1 MNLRPIT
8 GAAAAVLFTIFSPGE
23 VTRADDIEY
32 RTTALSGTV
41 SLVQARGG
49 NVAVSAGEDGVFIID
64 DQYKPSIDQLLAA
77 IGEISDRP
85 VRFVINTHYHADHVG
100 GNEAV
105 GDGGAVIIAHDNIR
119 KRMTTAQFNRFWGEE
134 TPVWPEA
141 ALPVVTFND
150 RVTLHLNGEPVTAY
164 HVPRGHTD
172 GDSIIHFPESNVLHM
187 GDIFFNGLYPYIDL
201 DAGGTIQGMIGAVE
215 LGLELTDAR
224 TKIIP
229 GHGPLT
235 DRAGM
240 QAYHAMLV
248 EIRDRVQTLID
259 QGLSREQ
266 VVAARPTAPW
276 DEELGNAFIKP
287 DQLAIF
293 VYNSLTGVAH
303 FTPLAGAGTTT
314 E

>member
-1 MNLRPIT
+1 M
-8 GAAAAVLFTIFSPGE
+8 
-23 VTRADDIEY
+23 
-32 RTTALSGTV
+32 

-49 NVAVSAGEDGVFIID
+49 NVAVSAGPDGVFIID

-77 IGEISDRP
+77 IGRISDQP
-85 VRFVINTHYHADHVG
+85 VRFVINTHYHGDHVG

-105 GDGGAVIIAHDNIR
+105 GEGGSVIIAHDNIR
-119 KRMTTAQFNRFWGEE
+119 KRMSSAQFNHFMGSE
-134 TPVWPEA
+134 TPAWPKA

-150 RVTLHLNGEPVTAY
+150 RVTLHLNGEAVTAY

-201 DAGGTIQGMIGAVE
+201 DAGGTIQGMIDAVE
-215 LGLELTDAR
+215 QGLELADEE

-248 EIRDRVQTLID
+248 EIRDRVQALID

-266 VVAARPTAPW
+266 VVAARPTARW

-287 DQLAIF
+287 DKLAIF
-293 VYNSLTGVAH
+293 VYNSLTGVAR
-303 FTPLAGAGTTT
+303 FTPLEDDGTTT